1 MAAPTATTVLGTS
14 ALVAV
19 TVIWAF
25 SFGLIGRFL
34 DGVDPFFVGA
44 ARLLIAGLCFL
55 PFLRIGD
62 RTVVQRLELAGIGA
76 VQFGI
81 MYLCYL
87 AAFRHLEA
95 WQVALFSALT
105 PIWVAGIDAALRR
118 RWESRFFLAAALSVA
133 GAVLIRAKGM
143 PGGGFLQGFLL
154 MQAANVAFAGGQIW
168 FREWKFRHP
177 AKPEKEVFALLYGG
191 ALALVAGAALVR
203 GTFAGFPQLPPSG
216 WLVLVYLGTIAS
228 GLGFFLWNYGASRVS
243 AGFLAAANNL
253 VVPLGVL
260 AAIAITGRQPD
271 WVPLA
276 AGSALILGGLVAGR
290 RRAERSPGN
299 PVAAGIGGGRE
310 CPPSEYRSAKKKNW
324 L

>member
-1 MAAPTATTVLGTS
+1 MAAPPASTVLGTG

-25 SFGLIGRFL
+25 SFGLIERYL
-34 DGVDPFFVGA
+34 SGVDPFFVGA
-44 ARLLIAGLCFL
+44 ARLILAGLCFL
-55 PFLRIGD
+55 PFLRTGD
-62 RTVVQRLELAGIGA
+62 RSVVQRLELAGIGA

-105 PIWVAGIDAALRR
+105 PIWVAGIDAVLRR

-133 GAVLIRAKGM
+133 GAVVIRAKGP
-143 PGGGFLQGFLL
+143 PGGDFLQGFLL
-154 MQAANVAFAGGQIW
+154 MQAANAAFAVGQVW

-191 ALALVAGAALVR
+191 ALALVAGAALFR
-203 GTFAGFPQLPPSG
+203 GTFAAPPELPPSG
-216 WLVLVYLGTIAS
+216 WLVLLFLGTVAS

-260 AAIAITGRQPD
+260 AAIAITGRRPD
-271 WVPLA
+271 WFPLA
-276 AGSALILGGLVAGR
+276 AGSALILGGLIAGR
-290 RRAERSPGN
+290 RRGDPGRGN
-299 PVAAGIGGGRE
+299 PPAAGDGAFPDRGGDPRGAVPRRG
-310 CPPSEYRSAKKKNW
+310 S
-324 L
+324 